1 MAGRSISTDR
11 MVQGS
16 TRVMPVCLAM
26 GEAAGT
32 AAAMAARKDTV
43 DVHALD
49 TNALR
54 NRLKDCG
61 AYLP

>member
-1 MAGRSISTDR
+1 

-54 NRLKDCG
+54 NRLKNCG